1 MSEDIKIAPAHIV
14 GHREYLRAA
23 QRMADRSMA
32 ARCWRGNSRLAV
44 VVVLFVAALAV
55 AFGVLAA
62 IY

>member
-1 MSEDIKIAPAHIV
+1 M
-14 GHREYLRAA
+14 GQREYLRAA
-23 QRMADRSMA
+23 KRHAERRTA
-32 ARCWRGNSRLAV
+32 ARCCRGNSRRAV